1 MTTPPVQLQQ
11 LIQRAKVL
19 GLSTDCVLTDKT
31 RHSLAIADQ
40 ERRQLSEQEL
50 AQICSE
56 SGTDQTLPERL
67 QDKADALV
75 KTARHHLIKQQPALI
90 AEGGAL
96 YPQERAEACWRDCW
110 NFLRVIIYAIAA
122 GRSEFTDPEGMAAL
136 RELYAL
142 MNVPM
147 EGMTIAL
154 DQLKQL
160 TLHETDNPTETA
172 LIHACFVHL
181 QSSLSDTAVKS

>member
-31 RHSLAIADQ
+31 RHRLSIADQ
-40 ERRQLSEQEL
+40 ERRQLSQQEL

-56 SGTDQTLPERL
+56 CGTDQTLPERL
-67 QDKADALV
+67 QNKADALV
-75 KTARHHLIKQQPALI
+75 ETARRHLIRQQPELT

-96 YPQERAEACWRDCW
+96 YPQDRADACWRDCW

-122 GRSEFTDPEGMAAL
+122 GQSEFTDPEGMAAL

-142 MNVPM
+142 MDVPL

-154 DQLKQL
+154 DQLQQL
-160 TLHETDNPTETA
+160 TLNETENPTEIA
-172 LIHACFVHL
+172 LIHACFAHL
-181 QSSLSDTAVKS
+181 QGSLNDIAVKS